1 MHFLAK
7 KATNEDSPMSNEL
20 STKSREGKA
29 EAKKKKKN
37 APWLRPH
44 HKLVRDAAE
53 IVLYPFV
60 RLLYG
65 AKISPLPEE
74 ERQYLVLMNHQTAFD
89 QFFVGIPFK
98 KPLYYVASED
108 LFSKGI
114 ISDLLRGLIA
124 PIPIKKQT
132 TDPRAVINCIKV
144 AREGG
149 SIAMA
154 PEGNRT
160 YDGRPLHINP
170 TVAPLARKL
179 GLPIAFFRIEGG
191 YGVHPRWSDAV
202 RRGVI
207 NCSFSRILEPEEVAE
222 MTDEELYQTI
232 CRELAVDENKVEGIY
247 LHKKSAEYLERAIY
261 TCPRCGFAH
270 LESRGD
276 TLRCLD
282 CGLEVRHTEKKELVS
297 ESQDFKFRTVAD
309 WMDYQTDLV
318 SALDI
323 EENIDKIFF
332 EDTANLSEVVPYKNK
347 KLLGKGAK
355 MSLFVDKIVINEV
368 EYPFDQVLGLT
379 VLGKNKLNVYHDG
392 RILQLKGSKRF
403 CALKYVNF
411 YNHYKNITNTH
422 NALTSKEEN
431 SNGREFLGL

>member
-1 MHFLAK
+1 MP
-7 KATNEDSPMSNEL
+7 NDL
-20 STKSREGKA
+20 STKSRTDGA
-29 EAKKKKKN
+29 VAKKKKKN

-44 HKLVRDAAE
+44 HRLVRNVAE

-60 RLLYG
+60 RLMYG
-65 AKISPLPEE
+65 AKIAPLQEE

-89 QFFVGIPFK
+89 QFFAGIPFK
-98 KPLYYVASED
+98 KPLYYIASED
-108 LFSKGI
+108 LFSKGF
-114 ISDLLRGLIA
+114 ISDLIRTLIA

-149 SIAMA
+149 SICMA

-191 YGVHPRWSDAV
+191 YGVHPRWSDVV
-202 RRGVI
+202 RRGQI
-207 NCSFSRILEPEEVAE
+207 NCGISRILEPEEIAA
-222 MTDEELYQTI
+222 MTDGELYDII
-232 CRELAVDENKVEGIY
+232 CRELAVDETKIAGIY
-247 LHKKSAEYLERAIY
+247 THKKSAEYLERALY

-276 TLRCLD
+276 TIRCLD

-297 ESQDFKFRTVAD
+297 ESEDFEFRTVAD

-318 SALDI
+318 SAIKPD
-323 EENIDKIFF
+323 ENLGKVFF
-332 EDTANLSEVVPYKNK
+332 EDTANLSEVIPYKNK
-347 KLLGKGAK
+347 RLIEKGVK

-368 EYPFDQVLGLT
+368 EYPFDQLLGVT
-379 VLGKNKLNVYHDG
+379 VLGKNKLNIYHDG

-411 YNHYKNITNTH
+411 YNHYKNITQTH
-422 NALTSKEEN
+422 NALNKEES

>member
-1 MHFLAK
+1 MP
-7 KATNEDSPMSNEL
+7 NDL
-20 STKSREGKA
+20 STKSRTDAAVEK
-29 EAKKKKKN
+29 KKKKKN
-37 APWLRPH
+37 GPWIKPH
-44 HKLVRDAAE
+44 HRLVRNVLE

-65 AKISPLPEE
+65 AKISPLGEE

-89 QFFVGIPFK
+89 QFFAGLAFK

-114 ISDLLRGLIA
+114 ISDVIRALVE

-149 SIAMA
+149 SICMA

-191 YGVHPRWSDAV
+191 FGVHPRWSDV
-202 RRGVI
+202 IRRGKI
-207 NCSFSRILEPEEVAE
+207 NCRVSRILEPEEVAA
-222 MTDEELYQTI
+222 MTDEELYELI
-232 CRELAVDENKVEGIY
+232 CRELAVNEADTKGFY
-247 LHKKSAEYLERAIY
+247 LHKKSAEYLERALY

-270 LESRGD
+270 LESQGD
-276 TLRCLD
+276 TIRCLD
-282 CGLEVRHTEKKELVS
+282 CGLEVRHKENKELVS
-297 ESQDFKFRTVAD
+297 DFCDFKFHTVAD
-309 WMDYQTDLV
+309 WMDYQESLV
-318 SALDI
+318 SGIGLDDFDG
-323 EENIDKIFF
+323 EEVFK
-332 EDTANLSEVVPYKNK
+332 DTANLFEVIPYKNK
-347 KLLGKGAK
+347 RLIEKSVK
-355 MSLFVDKIVINEV
+355 MSLFVDKIAINGV
-368 EYPFDQVLGLT
+368 EYPFENISGIT
-379 VLGKNKLNVYHDG
+379 VLGKNKLNIYHEG

-411 YNHYKNITNTH
+411 YTHYKNLTNTH
-422 NALTSKEEN
+422 NALNKED
-431 SNGREFLGL
+431 SHHGREFLGL

>member
-1 MHFLAK
+1 
-7 KATNEDSPMSNEL
+7 MSENL
-20 STKSREGKA
+20 STKKQDKGDAR
-29 EAKKKKKN
+29 KKKKN

-44 HKLVRDAAE
+44 HRLVRNVAE

-60 RLLYG
+60 RLMYG
-65 AKISPLPEE
+65 AKIAPLQEE

-89 QFFVGIPFK
+89 QFFAGIPFK
-98 KPLYYVASED
+98 KPLYYIASED
-108 LFSKGI
+108 LFSKGF
-114 ISDLLRGLIA
+114 ISDLIRTLIA

-149 SIAMA
+149 SICMA

-191 YGVHPRWSDAV
+191 YGVHPRWSDVV
-202 RRGVI
+202 RRGQI
-207 NCSFSRILEPEEVAE
+207 NCGISRILEPEEVAA
-222 MTDEELYQTI
+222 MTDGELYNII
-232 CRELAVDENKVEGIY
+232 CRELAVDETKIAGIY
-247 LHKKSAEYLERAIY
+247 THKQSAEYLERALY

-297 ESQDFKFRTVAD
+297 ESEDFAFRTVAD

-318 SALDI
+318 SAIKPD
-323 EENIDKIFF
+323 ENLGKVFF
-332 EDTANLSEVVPYKNK
+332 EDTANLSEVIPYKNK
-347 KLLGKGAK
+347 RLIEKGVK
-355 MSLFVDKIVINEV
+355 MSLFVDKIVTNEV
-368 EYPFDQVLGLT
+368 EYPFDQLLGVT
-379 VLGKNKLNVYHDG
+379 VLGKNKLNIYHDG

-411 YNHYKNITNTH
+411 YNHYKNITQTH
-422 NALTSKEEN
+422 NALNKEES

>member
-1 MHFLAK
+1 
-7 KATNEDSPMSNEL
+7 MSNDL
-20 STKSREGKA
+20 STKSRKDGAVAK
-29 EAKKKKKN
+29 KKKKKN
-37 APWLRPH
+37 APWVKPH
-44 HKLVRDAAE
+44 HRLVRNVLE

-65 AKISPLPEE
+65 AKISPLGEE

-89 QFFVGIPFK
+89 QFFAGLAFK

-114 ISDLLRGLIA
+114 ISDVIRTLVE

-149 SIAMA
+149 SICMA

-191 YGVHPRWSDAV
+191 FGVHPRWSDV
-202 RRGVI
+202 IRRGEI
-207 NCSFSRILEPEEVAE
+207 NCRVSRILEPEEAAA
-222 MTDEELYQTI
+222 MTDGELYDVI
-232 CRELAVDENKVEGIY
+232 CRELAVNEAESGGFY
-247 LHKKSAEYLERAIY
+247 SHKRSAEYLERALY
-261 TCPRCGFAH
+261 TCPRCGFSH
-270 LESRGD
+270 LESQGD
-276 TLRCLD
+276 TIRCLD
-282 CGLEVRHTEKKELVS
+282 CGLEARYTEKKELVS
-297 ESQDFKFRTVAD
+297 ESEDFPFRTVAD

-318 SALDI
+318 SGIGLEDFGGEA
-323 EENIDKIFF
+323 IFK
-332 EDTANLSEVVPYKNK
+332 DSANLFEVIPYKNK
-347 KLLGKGAK
+347 RLIEKTVK
-355 MSLFVDKIVINEV
+355 MSLFVDKIAINDV
-368 EYPFDQVLGLT
+368 EYPFDKISGVT
-379 VLGKNKLNVYHDG
+379 VLGKNKLNIYYEG

-403 CALKYVNF
+403 CALKYVNL
-411 YNHYKNITNTH
+411 YTHYKNLTNTH
-422 NALTSKEEN
+422 NALNKED
-431 SNGREFLGL
+431 SHHGREFLGL

>member
-1 MHFLAK
+1 
-7 KATNEDSPMSNEL
+7 MSNDL
-20 STKSREGKA
+20 STKSRKDGAVAK
-29 EAKKKKKN
+29 KKKKKN
-37 APWLRPH
+37 APWVKPH
-44 HKLVRDAAE
+44 HRLVRNVLE

-65 AKISPLPEE
+65 AKISPLGEE

-89 QFFVGIPFK
+89 QFFAGLAFK

-114 ISDLLRGLIA
+114 ISDVIRTLVE

-149 SIAMA
+149 SICMA

-191 YGVHPRWSDAV
+191 YGVHPRWSDV
-202 RRGVI
+202 IRRGEI
-207 NCSFSRILEPEEVAE
+207 NCRVSRILEPEEAAA
-222 MTDEELYQTI
+222 MTDGELYDVI
-232 CRELAVDENKVEGIY
+232 CRELAVNEAEPGGFY
-247 LHKKSAEYLERAIY
+247 SHKRSAEYLERALY

-270 LESRGD
+270 LESQGD
-276 TLRCLD
+276 TIRCLD
-282 CGLEVRHTEKKELVS
+282 CGLEARYTEKKELVS
-297 ESQDFKFRTVAD
+297 ESEDFPFRTVAD
-309 WMDYQTDLV
+309 WMDYQTRLV
-318 SALDI
+318 SGIGLEDFGGEA
-323 EENIDKIFF
+323 IFK
-332 EDTANLSEVVPYKNK
+332 DTANLFEVIPYKNK
-347 KLLGKGAK
+347 RLIEKTVK
-355 MSLFVDKIVINEV
+355 MSLFVDKIAINDV
-368 EYPFDQVLGLT
+368 EYPFDKISGVT
-379 VLGKNKLNVYHDG
+379 VLGKNKLNIYYEG

-403 CALKYVNF
+403 CALKYVNL
-411 YNHYKNITNTH
+411 YTHYKNLTNTH
-422 NALTSKEEN
+422 NALNKED
-431 SNGREFLGL
+431 SHHGREFLGL